1 MAISNYP
8 LDIAFMLTLYSIVLW
23 FSLYA
28 NIYAIFLQLT

>member
-8 LDIAFMLTLYSIVLW
+8 LDIAFMLTLYSIIFW